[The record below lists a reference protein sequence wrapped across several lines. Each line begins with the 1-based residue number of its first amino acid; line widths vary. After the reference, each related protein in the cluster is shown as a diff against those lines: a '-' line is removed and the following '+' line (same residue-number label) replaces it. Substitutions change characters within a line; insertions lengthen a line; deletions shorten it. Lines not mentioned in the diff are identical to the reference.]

1 MSLIFLGSAA
11 ILVTF
16 QSSKEITMGALV
28 LFLIIVA
35 AVFLLAVGIYNG
47 LVVLRNRCQ
56 NAWSQVDVQLKRR
69 YDLIPNLVETV
80 KGYAKHESG
89 VFQNVTEARAK
100 AIGAGSVK
108 DQGLAESQLQGALKS
123 LFAVAEAYPDLKAN
137 QNFLMLQEEL
147 SGTEGKIAY
156 ARQFYNDTVM
166 KFNQKQQVFP
176 SNVIAGMF
184 GFKEREYFEITEPA
198 AKEPVKVQF

>member
-1 MSLIFLGSAA
+1 MAP
-11 ILVTF
+11 
-16 QSSKEITMGALV
+16 LV
-28 LFLIIVA
+28 LFLIIIGVLLVA
-35 AVFLLAVGIYNG
+35 AVGIYNG
-47 LVVLRNRCQ
+47 LIALRNRCQ

-69 YDLIPNLVETV
+69 YDLIPNLIETV

-89 VFQNVTEARAK
+89 VFQSVTEARTK
-100 AIGAGSVK
+100 AMAAGTVK
-108 DQGLAESQLQGALKS
+108 DQGAAETQLQGALKS

-137 QNFLMLQEEL
+137 QNFMMLQEEL

-176 SNVIAGMF
+176 SNLIANMF
-184 GFKEREYFEITEPA
+184 GFKEREYFEITEAA